1 MKKSFALGMIG
12 LAALAGSAQAV
23 DTVRARF
30 DSIAPGVLLE
40 YSIDT
45 GGSFQHSFAG
55 QFNWTRDNVMPGTY
69 AGLQG
74 QFATFCIE
82 ITQRV
87 DFNNTYDFFVDTV
100 SSSPIGAPM
109 GAAKAGQL
117 AELFGRFFGGLSSND
132 QYAAFQIA
140 IWEITTD
147 NATDVTSGLF
157 QIRNNAVV
165 SGLANSFL
173 AALNG
178 QGPTM
183 NLLALQSRTAQD
195 QIFVPAPGAL
205 ALAGL
210 GGLLA
215 ARRKR

>member
-1 MKKSFALGMIG
+1 MKKSFAIGMIG

-40 YSIDT
+40 YSINS
-45 GGSFQHSFAG
+45 GGSFQFSFAG

-82 ITQRV
+82 IGQRV
-87 DFNNTYDFFVDTV
+87 DFGNTYDFFVDTV
-100 SSSPIGAPM
+100 ASSPIGTPM

-117 AELFGRFFGGLSSND
+117 AELFGRFFGGLTTND
-132 QYAAFQIA
+132 DYAAFQVA

-147 NATDVTSGLF
+147 NSTDVTSGLF

-165 SGLANSFL
+165 SGLANTML
-173 AALNG
+173 GALNG
-178 QGPTM
+178 TGPTM
-183 NLLALQSRTAQD
+183 NLLALQSRTNQD